1 MTGWW
6 VAHEAASDQDWDD
19 KVSLDEV
26 LIVVDQLGAK
36 QSEVLVT
43 ANSMF
48 GTIDE
53 DDDGMISSRSTSR
66 SCGPGRAPMPG
77 FTGSTRSSGSWT

>member
-6 VAHEAASDQDWDD
+6 VALEAASDQDRDD
-19 KVSLDEV
+19 KVRLDEV
-26 LIVVDQLGAK
+26 LIVVDQLGAMR
-36 QSEVLVT
+36 SEILVT

-53 DDDGMISSRSTSR
+53 DGDGMISS
-66 SCGPGRAPMPG
+66 GEYK
-77 FTGSTRSSGSWT
+77 